1 MQHLTNGITE
11 ADLCELATETNG
23 STAETVS
30 ALIEGVLTRYGHLMD
45 EAAHAALNA
54 IRDYHVP
61 MLQDAIEDME
71 RPHRAD

>member
-1 MQHLTNGITE
+1 MRHLTGGLTE
-11 ADLCELATETNG
+11 DDLCELATETHG
-23 STAETVS
+23 GTAETVA

-61 MLQDAIEDME
+61 MLQDTIEDME
-71 RPHRAD
+71 RPHCAD